1 MLRFRSAAM
10 VQMAGSMARLAA
22 LFLAGRWIAHKL
34 GATGVATMGQVQN
47 LVALASALGVQA
59 LQSGFQQGAAARTS
73 SRARAAWRSSGI
85 LLGSLLVF
93 AGSAAVALSWRLEL
107 IALPFAGGWWIPLLP
122 ILILPNV
129 WIAAWQGDALG
140 RAHWTRAS
148 LWNAGSGILQALFWG
163 GAVALWGIAGLVGA
177 ILSQALFLAPFA
189 SRFLAE
195 SRFVRPPRLGVW
207 WKAWLP
213 LLLAGAAPS
222 ITVPLAGIILRT
234 LMLHQGWEG
243 AGIWQAAAR
252 IPELLFPM
260 WNGVVGAWVL
270 SRVAGPDGHKGLHP
284 SILLQA
290 FAGSL
295 GLSMILWLG
304 AAPIL
309 HLAYG
314 EGFERAIPLLR
325 LQAFSELPRTL
336 AWIFAAALL
345 GRSRAKDV
353 ILLEFVGFS
362 VLCGGAFLLHGR
374 WGLMAPALASIVD
387 NFISL
392 ALAAGLWIREKR
404 RAQRALA
411 GGVGMSTMNS

>member
-1 MLRFRSAAM
+1 M
-10 VQMAGSMARLAA
+10 VQMAGSLARLAA

-73 SRARAAWRSSGI
+73 PRARAAWRSSGI
-85 LLGSLLVF
+85 LLGSALVF
-93 AGSAAVALSWRLEL
+93 AGSAAVALSWRLGL

-122 ILILPNV
+122 ILILPSV
-129 WIAAWQGDALG
+129 WTAAWQGEALG
-140 RAHWTRAS
+140 QRSWTRAS
-148 LWNAGSGILQALFWG
+148 LWNAGSGILQAIFWG
-163 GAVALWGIAGLVGA
+163 GAVALWGLFGLVGA
-177 ILSQALFLAPFA
+177 VLCQGLVLSPFA
-189 SRFLAE
+189 AKFLAE
-195 SRFVRPPRLGVW
+195 SGFLRPPRLRIW

-213 LLLAGAAPS
+213 LLLAGAAPAV
-222 ITVPLAGIILRT
+222 TAPLSGIILRT
-234 LMLHQGWEG
+234 LMLHHGWEG

-270 SRVAGPDGHKGLHP
+270 SRVAGPDGHKGLHT

-290 FAGSL
+290 FAGSFA
-295 GLSMILWLG
+295 LSLALCVG

-309 HLAYG
+309 YLAYG
-314 EGFERAIPLLR
+314 QGFEQAIPLLR
-325 LQAFSELPRTL
+325 LQALSELPRTL

-345 GRSRAKDV
+345 GRSRAGDV

-362 VLCGGAFLLHGR
+362 LLCGGTFLLHER
-374 WGLMAPALASIVD
+374 WGLMAPALASILD
-387 NFISL
+387 NFIGL
-392 ALAAGLWIREKR
+392 ALAATLWRREKR
-404 RAQRALA
+404 RV
-411 GGVGMSTMNS
+411 VGA